1 MQLCH
6 AKMKTT
12 LNTDDRLLVDGREQR
27 AKHRASLPVYPGC
40 SGLVQDVDRLSNKAV
55 LAMLD
60 DDTDLTFGCRLPMT
74 HAMNPIDTN

>member
-12 LNTDDRLLVDGREQR
+12 LNMDDRLLVDAREQR

-40 SGLVQDVDRLSNKAV
+40 SGLVQDVDPLSNKAM
-55 LAMLD
+55 LAILD
-60 DDTDLTFGCRLPMT
+60 DDTDLTFGCRLAMT
-74 HAMNPIDTN
+74 HAMNPIATN